1 MAYISATEYAEIYA
15 ETPPSFERLAF
26 NASRLMD
33 NETSGVDGYK
43 KLRTAF
49 PTDPDDATAVKHC
62 AADLVN
68 FLHLVDQLGTRA
80 VKALEY
86 TAQADGTIRG
96 NVVESVSSGSE
107 SVTYA
112 NNPIQSHILTA
123 AANDAERRRMCRD
136 IIREHLA
143 GVCDANGVHLLY
155 AGVYPYVR

>member
-1 MAYISATEYAEIYA
+1 MAYISAAEYAEMYA
-15 ETPPSFERLAF
+15 EMPLGFERLAF

-43 KLRTAF
+43 KLRRAF
-49 PTDPDDATAVKHC
+49 PVDPDDAAAVKHC

-68 FLHLVDQLGTRA
+68 FLDAVDQLGSRA

-86 TAQADGTIRG
+86 TAQADGTLRG
-96 NVVESVSSGSE
+96 KVVESVSSGSE
-107 SVTYA
+107 SVTYSKE
-112 NNPIQSHILTA
+112 PLRSHILTA
-123 AANDAERRRMCRD
+123 TANDAERRRMVRD